1 MIISHSKKNNERSPT
16 YETEKQFYSVEL
28 LSNHTTI
35 LFIFQYLKLRQAL
48 LELRPAKNVLID
60 GVLGSGKTWVALDVC
75 LSYKVQCKMDF
86 KIFWLNLKNC
96 NSPETVLEMLQK
108 LLYQIDPNWTSRSDH
123 SSNIKLR
130 IHSIQAELRRLL
142 KSKPYE
148 NCLLVLLN
156 VQNAKAWNAFNLS
169 CKILLTTRFKQVT
182 DFLSAATTTHISL
195 DHHSMT
201 LTPDEVK
208 SLFLKYLDCR
218 PQDLPRE
225 VLTTNPRRLSIIA
238 ESIRDGLAT
247 WDNWKQYVD
256 YECSH

>member
-1 MIISHSKKNNERSPT
+1 
-16 YETEKQFYSVEL
+16 
-28 LSNHTTI
+28 
-35 LFIFQYLKLRQAL
+35 
-48 LELRPAKNVLID
+48 
-60 GVLGSGKTWVALDVC
+60 LDVC

>member
-1 MIISHSKKNNERSPT
+1 
-16 YETEKQFYSVEL
+16 
-28 LSNHTTI
+28 
-35 LFIFQYLKLRQAL
+35 
-48 LELRPAKNVLID
+48 
-60 GVLGSGKTWVALDVC
+60 
-75 LSYKVQCKMDF
+75 
-86 KIFWLNLKNC
+86 
-96 NSPETVLEMLQK
+96 MLQK

-208 SLFLKYLDCR
+208 SLLLKYLDCR